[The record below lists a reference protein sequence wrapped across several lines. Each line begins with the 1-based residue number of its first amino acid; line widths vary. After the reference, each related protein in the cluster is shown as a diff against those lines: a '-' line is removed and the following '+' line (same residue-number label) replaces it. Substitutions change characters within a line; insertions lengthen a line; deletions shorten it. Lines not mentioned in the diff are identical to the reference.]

1 MAVQQG
7 DAQRLGPV
15 LGRMG
20 WCVLMYVLIHTAA
33 WVAISQTDRWEDRFL
48 ESMMLGLDVLP
59 IIGIPT
65 LLIAVLAVSVHKRMG
80 VVRFR
85 VLLALPL
92 ILCAWPLL
100 YIGPPENVCQ
110 VMAQIAF
117 AALIPAPLF
126 PQERL
131 GRADG

>member
-1 MAVQQG
+1 M
-7 DAQRLGPV
+7 L
-15 LGRMG
+15 L
-20 WCVLMYVLIHTAA
+20 YVLIHTAA
-33 WVAISQTDRWEDRFL
+33 WVAVSQTDRREDSFL
-48 ESMMLGLDVLP
+48 DSMMLGLDVLP

-65 LLIAVLAVSVHKRMG
+65 LLVAIFAVSVHKRMG

-100 YIGPPENVCQ
+100 YTGPPEIACQ

-117 AALIPAPLF
+117 AALIPVPLF
-126 PQERL
+126 PQEWL
-131 GRADG
+131 GRTGG

>member
-1 MAVQQG
+1 MY
-7 DAQRLGPV
+7 
-15 LGRMG
+15 
-20 WCVLMYVLIHTAA
+20 VLMYVLIHTAA
-33 WVAISQTDRWEDRFL
+33 WVAVSQTDGPEDRFL

-59 IIGIPT
+59 VIGIPT

-100 YIGPPENVCQ
+100 YTGPPGIVCQ

-126 PQERL
+126 PQEWL
-131 GRADG
+131 GKAEG

>member
-1 MAVQQG
+1 
-7 DAQRLGPV
+7 
-15 LGRMG
+15 
-20 WCVLMYVLIHTAA
+20 
-33 WVAISQTDRWEDRFL
+33 
-48 ESMMLGLDVLP
+48 MMLRLDLLP

-65 LLIAVLAVSVHKRMG
+65 PLIAVFAVSVHKRMA

-100 YIGPPENVCQ
+100 YTGPPEVVCQ

-126 PQERL
+126 PQE
-131 GRADG
+131 